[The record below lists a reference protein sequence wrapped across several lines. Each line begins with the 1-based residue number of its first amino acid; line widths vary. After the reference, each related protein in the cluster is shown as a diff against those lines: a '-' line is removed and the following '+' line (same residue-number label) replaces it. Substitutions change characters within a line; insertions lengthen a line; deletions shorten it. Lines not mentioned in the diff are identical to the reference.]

1 MAIYHLSAK
10 PISRAQGR
18 SATGAAAYRAGVEI
32 TDERTGLVHDYTRKG
47 GVLHSELILPGG
59 GTADRAEFWN
69 GIEAHHKRGDAVLV
83 REVEISLPTE
93 LTPEQRQ
100 ALAVGYARELADRY
114 GVAADVAL
122 HAPRTV
128 TDRELE
134 KNPDQYHETD
144 PETGRRHNGNW
155 HAHIMLS
162 ACHVQ
167 PDGTLGKKAVELD
180 PIHCQRAKIE
190 NMADRERARWG
201 ELANAALERHGHEA
215 RIDHRS
221 HAERGIEAEPSQH
234 LGPKAAGYE
243 ARTGLPSNV
252 RQLREAA
259 NAARAALD
267 VEIQQAEA
275 SVIELEA
282 QLSALEREQRQQQRQ
297 AARLARY
304 LAHDAALARLP
315 LVPTVD
321 ELAQHLRDWPEPK
334 LRDMTL
340 EQVRRG
346 PLSIPTT
353 DERREFAQLR
363 QLQQEQERERSTL
376 KTSVQELCAE
386 RDERQRR
393 PWILRL
399 FDRRLPSVLQQI
411 EATERRWDAL
421 RAERRATHAAVLK
434 AQSAA
439 EAADNA
445 ARASALAALEAVI
458 ERAVQSA
465 DAPLPSDS
473 PPQELARA
481 APAPATPEPHRI
493 LRRR

>member
-215 RIDHRS
+215 RIDHRTL
-221 HAERGIEAEPSQH
+221 AAQGIQREPSPH
-234 LGPKAAGYE
+234 LGPKASGYE

-259 NAARAALD
+259 NAPRAALD
-267 VEIQQAEA
+267 ASIQAAEA
-275 SVIELEA
+275 DVIELEA
-282 QLSALEREQRQQQRQ
+282 QLDALQREQREQQRR
-297 AARLARY
+297 AALAAQY
-304 LAHDAALARLP
+304 EAHELALARLP
-315 LVPTVD
+315 LVPTVN

-334 LRDMTL
+334 LRQMTL
-340 EQVRRG
+340 EQVRQG
-346 PLSIPTT
+346 PLSIPST
-353 DERREFAQLR
+353 DERREVARLKQVQR
-363 QLQQEQERERSTL
+363 EQERERSAL
-376 KTSVQELCAE
+376 RVSAAALREE
-386 RDERQRR
+386 RDQREHR

-399 FDRRLPSVLQQI
+399 FDHRLPQVLQQI
-411 EATERRWDAL
+411 EAVERRWDAL
-421 RAERRATHAAVLK
+421 RAERRVNDAAVLK

-439 EAADNA
+439 SAADNA
-445 ARASALAALEAVI
+445 ARASALAAREAVI
-458 ERAVQSA
+458 REAIQAA
-465 DAPLPSDS
+465 DDPHPLSP

-481 APAPATPEPHRI
+481 APEPLH
-493 LRRR
+493 RRRSR

>member
-1 MAIYHLSAK
+1 MSD
-10 PISRAQGR
+10 R
-18 SATGAAAYRAGVEI
+18 
-32 TDERTGLVHDYTRKG
+32 DGLIHDYTRKAG
-47 GVLHSELILPGG
+47 ISFSAMLAPEGAPAWALDRAQLWDRVEAAENRRDAQLCRELDIALPVELSNDAKRELITG
-59 GTADRAEFWN
+59 W
-69 GIEAHHKRGDAVLV
+69 V
-83 REVEISLPTE
+83 
-93 LTPEQRQ
+93 Q
-100 ALAVGYARELADRY
+100 RELIAL
-114 GVAADVAL
+114 GMVAQIDG
-122 HAPRTV
+122 HHWNS
-128 TDRELE
+128 D
-134 KNPDQYHETD
+134 NP
-144 PETGRRHNGNW
+144 
-155 HAHIMLS
+155 HAHVMLTMR
-162 ACHVQ
+162 
-167 PDGTLGKKAVELD
+167 PIEGDGFGKKA
-180 PIHCQRAKIE
+180 
-190 NMADRERARWG
+190 REWNRPEVLEHLRQSWA
-201 ELANAALERHGHEA
+201 EAANAALAAAGQDA
-215 RIDHRS
+215 RIDHRTL
-221 HAERGIEAEPSQH
+221 AAQGIQREPSPH

-252 RQLREAA
+252 RQLRESASA
-259 NAARAALD
+259 PRAALD

-275 SVIELEA
+275 RVIELEA

-297 AARLARY
+297 AARLERY

-334 LRDMTL
+334 LRQMAM
-340 EQVRRG
+340 EQLRQG

-353 DERREFAQLR
+353 AERREFAQLR
-363 QLQQEQERERSTL
+363 QLQQEQERERL
-376 KTSVQELCAE
+376 ALRASVQELCAE

-399 FDRRLPSVLQQI
+399 FDRRLPVVLTQI
-411 EATERRWDAL
+411 EAIECRWDAL
-421 RAERRATHAAVLK
+421 RAERRTTHAAVLK

-445 ARASALAALEAVI
+445 ARASALAALETVI

-493 LRRR
+493 LRHR